1 MQRYTRTLFTAFIG
15 ASALT
20 LLAGTPSY
28 ALDIPTPLSYDMG
41 PFGTWKVGGG
51 VEAAL
56 SGWNNAPH
64 TCNGNGLSGNCSS
77 LPGSPKIIKNN
88 PAAPIAGGSS
98 TTGDINLTNAMFIIN
113 SKGNMFGGDDDGIP
127 LQIHAWVGQPPQTP
141 VMGYTSAN
149 LAPNLYAT
157 AGWHGLNNIGD
168 VSPLFKAWATYQPLD
183 WFSIEGGRLPS
194 VDGTEIGVG
203 FLNNLPFLSDLNNMQ
218 TTVADGFQVNFMTPG
233 DNSYY
238 FGFLPGYGSTL
249 TVRVADGYKTGH
261 MNELGFA
268 GLWNL
273 TPDGSDFIIGYGHTR
288 LSTVGNAT
296 TVANGP
302 PGAGTNSFGGVN
314 PYAIGGFGTFNS
326 NLIGVGTVY
335 NLTRRLSM
343 NAEVET
349 AWLPQSDIPAI
360 DRCTT
365 ATCGKNT
372 QQDYYRWS
380 TQWTFAYDFGI
391 QQIFGEPIRVQY
403 AAQPSYTYQHGNTS
417 DPNGNQLGNFLG
429 LNLSDSGSG
438 SDVVDTG
445 DFGTFGQG
453 SKMYAF
459 QTGPT
464 FQFHNAFLRPTIAW
478 THLASIDRGFGY
490 GGQGLD
496 HDQVVLMLDFGWL
509 LGQQEDND
517 TGQP

>member
-1 MQRYTRTLFTAFIG
+1 MQRHTRTLFTALLG

-20 LLAGTPSY
+20 LYASMPSY
-28 ALDIPTPLSYDMG
+28 ALDLPTPLTYDMG
-41 PFGTWKVGGG
+41 PFGTWKVNGG

-77 LPGSPKIIKNN
+77 LPGTHSKND
-88 PAAPIAGGSS
+88 PAAPLIGGSS

-113 SKGNMFGGDDDGIP
+113 SHGNMFGDSLP
-127 LQIHAWVGQPPQTP
+127 LQFHAWVGQPPQTP
-141 VMGYTSAN
+141 VMGYTSTN

-218 TTVADGFQVNFMTPG
+218 TTVADGFQINLMTPG

-249 TVRVADGYKTGH
+249 TIRVADGYKTGH
-261 MNELGFA
+261 MNELGFV

-273 TPDGSDFIIGYGHTR
+273 TPDGSDFIVGYGHTR
-288 LSTVGNAT
+288 LSTVGNDK

-302 PGAGTNSFGGVN
+302 VGASATSFGGVN

-349 AWLPQSDIPAI
+349 AWLPQSDIPAA
-360 DRCTT
+360 DRGTFG
-365 ATCGKNT
+365 GKS
-372 QQDYYRWS
+372 QDYYRWS
-380 TQWTFAYDFGI
+380 TQWTFAYDFGLEHW
-391 QQIFGEPIRVQY
+391 FGQPIRFQW

-417 DPNGNQLGNFLG
+417 DPNGNQFGNFLG
-429 LNLSDSGSG
+429 LNLSDSASNVAA
-438 SDVVDTG
+438 DAG
-445 DFGTFGQG
+445 DLGTFGQG

-464 FQFHNAFLRPTIAW
+464 FQFHNAFLRPTLAW
-478 THLASIDRGFGY
+478 THLASLDPGFGY
-490 GGQGLD
+490 GGHGND

-509 LGQQEDND
+509 LGQMEDTD
-517 TGQP
+517 TGQH